1 MPIPLLSTS
10 GITGTG
16 YYYRCNEIDY
26 PLPLTIHSISF
37 WLNALIPRDIGGAT
51 TMLRHG
57 EYRGLTALSA
67 SPCYLTDQ
75 RNFSNDLWAS
85 SRMQSWVKVDLSDA
99 EPVLAQQHRCDDL
112 IECDLLSGE
121 VLNKQR
127 IGASKMTFSL
137 EATTPTILIQMDCR
151 YGDSIP
157 LAGHGIGETEY
168 KGTIEIDPA
177 ARSIDLDM
185 MICLF
190 PAFEGYAAI
199 NNGPSAILFRHAPP
213 AGILSLGP
221 PLGAKRRIRSQ
232 LDYDFGNRSNDEQ
245 SSNDV

>member
-1 MPIPLLSTS
+1 
-10 GITGTG
+10 
-16 YYYRCNEIDY
+16 
-26 PLPLTIHSISF
+26 
-37 WLNALIPRDIGGAT
+37 
-51 TMLRHG
+51 MLREG
-57 EYRGLTALSA
+57 EYKGLTALSGRL
-67 SPCYLTDQ
+67 CYLTDQ
-75 RNFSNDLWAS
+75 RNFSNDLRAS
-85 SRMQSWVKVDLSDA
+85 SRMHSLVKVDLTAS
-99 EPVLAQQHRCDDL
+99 EPVLTQHHRCDYL

-127 IGASKMTFSL
+127 VGASKMTFSL

-157 LAGHGIGETEY
+157 RVGHGIGETEY

-199 NNGPSAILFRHAPP
+199 NNGPGTILFRHAPP

-221 PLGAKRRIRSQ
+221 PRGAKRRIRAR
-232 LDYDFGNRSNDEQ
+232 LDDEFFSRHNDEHA
-245 SSNDV
+245 NNGV